1 MLVDADNLV
10 LSDPYA
16 QMAAAGTSSCVYVI

>member
-10 LSDPYA
+10 LLNPYA
-16 QMAAAGTSSCVYVI
+16 QMPAAGTSSCVYII